1 MARRSPIPEEQHP
14 STERYIITYADLI
27 TLLLGLFVILYAASQ
42 VDLGKYREVAQA
54 LVRHF
59 NPGAASLPLEQR
71 GVHLLPGEEGI
82 PQPILPRSPSVTIDE
97 WLQETERLFRL
108 YIASGRLSMERLA
121 EGAVIRVSEALLF
134 ETGKADLQPEA
145 LPVLDTLAILLRN
158 TPYLISVDGHTDS
171 IPIRT
176 LRYES
181 NWHLSTARALTV
193 AYYLI
198 QHGVPES
205 QLAVRGFGAQR
216 PIAPNSTPEGR
227 ARNRRVDIVLSELP
241 MGRHRNRS
249 GYWEPGQPI
258 LLPQQSPSAESKKP

>member
-1 MARRSPIPEEQHP
+1 MARRLPISEEQHP

-42 VDLGKYREVAQA
+42 VDVGKYREVAQA

-59 NPGAASLPLEQR
+59 NPGAHPLPLEQR
-71 GVHLLPGEEGI
+71 GTQLLPGEDGI
-82 PQPILPRSPSVTIDE
+82 PQPILPRSFPITIDQ
-97 WLQETERLFRL
+97 WLQETERLFQP
-108 YIASGRLSMERLA
+108 YIASGRLSLERLA
-121 EGAVIRVSEALLF
+121 EGALIRVSEALLF

-145 LPVLDTLAILLRN
+145 LPILDTLAALLR
-158 TPYLISVDGHTDS
+158 TVPYLISVDGHTDS

-198 QHGVPES
+198 QHGVPET
-205 QLAVRGFGAQR
+205 QLAVRGFGPQR

-227 ARNRRVDIVLSELP
+227 AKNRRVEIVLSELSA
-241 MGRHRNRS
+241 GSRNRS
-249 GYWEPGQPI
+249 GYWQPGQPI
-258 LLPQQSPSAESKKP
+258 LLPQQLSSTQRKAK

>member
-1 MARRSPIPEEQHP
+1 MARQLPTSDEQHP

-59 NPGAASLPLEQR
+59 NPGASVAPLEQQ
-71 GVHLLPGEEGI
+71 GTQLLSGEVGI
-82 PQPILPRSPSVTIDE
+82 PQPILPRVPQRNIDE
-97 WLQETERLFRL
+97 WLQETERLFMP
-108 YIASGRLSMERLA
+108 YIVAGRLTVERTA
-121 EGAVIRVSEALLF
+121 EGAVIRVSDALLF
-134 ETGKADLQPEA
+134 ETGKADLQPQA
-145 LPVLDTLAILLRN
+145 LPFLDTLSALLRN
-158 TPYLISVDGHTDS
+158 VPYLINVDGHTDS

-181 NWHLSTARALTV
+181 NWHLSTARALAV

-198 QHGVPES
+198 QHGVPEP
-205 QLAVRGFGAQR
+205 QVAIRGFGPQR

-227 ARNRRVDIVLSELP
+227 ARNRRVEVVLTEF
-241 MGRHRNRS
+241 RNSLRTDY
-249 GYWEPGQPI
+249 GYWKPGQPV
-258 LLPQQSPSAESKKP
+258 LLPQPKWKQPSQTP